1 MSILNIEVGK
11 ENKILRT
18 LSKEVADIKNPEIQ
32 GLISDMQTTLR
43 ATKNGIAL
51 AAPQVGK
58 NVRIFVVLNEF
69 DLNQTVFI
77 NPQILQIS
85 ADEKLLDEGCLSLP
99 DISGKILRATSLK
112 IQAQNQNGRVFKVK
126 VSGLAAQIF
135 QHEIDHLD
143 GVLFIDKAEKI
154 INI

>member
-18 LSKEVADIKNPEIQ
+18 RSKEVADIKSPEIQ
-32 GLISDMQTTLR
+32 GFISDMQTTLQV
-43 ATKNGIAL
+43 TKNGIAL
-51 AAPQVGK
+51 AAPQAGK
-58 NVRIFVVLNEF
+58 NIRIFVVLNEF
-69 DLNQTVFI
+69 GLNQTVFI

-85 ADEKLLDEGCLSLP
+85 EDKKLLDEACLSLP
-99 DISGKILRATSLK
+99 CIAGKILRATSLK
-112 IQAQNQNGRVFKVK
+112 IQAQNQNGRVFKVR
-126 VSGLAAQIF
+126 VTGLAAQVF

-143 GVLFIDKAEKI
+143 GVLFIDKAENI

>member
-1 MSILNIEVGK
+1 MSILNIEIGK

-18 LSKEVADIKNPEIQ
+18 ISKEVANIKNPEIQ